1 MSRPAESAPS
11 RPGLEGARETLLV
24 QAGLLFKTLGD
35 PSRLR
40 LLQAMLEAGSPLSQ
54 GELAHLAKLTV
65 PNASKHLA
73 LLTREGLVRRTASG
87 VHAHFE
93 PVEPLVSQVCGHA
106 CAFIR
111 ARGEASLRALN

>member
-1 MSRPAESAPS
+1 MPPPRTRHPD
-11 RPGLEGARETLLV
+11 RPGLEGAREALLV
-24 QAGLLFKTLGD
+24 QAGTLFKTLGD

-40 LLQAMLEAGSPLSQ
+40 LLQVMLEAGAPLTQ
-54 GELAHLAKLTV
+54 GELAELAELTV

-73 LLTREGLVRRTASG
+73 LLTREGLVPRTASG

-93 PVEPLVSQVCGHA
+93 PVEPLVSQVCGQA

>member
-1 MSRPAESAPS
+1 MPRPHPHQHQ
-11 RPGLEGARETLLV
+11 PVGLEGAREALLV
-24 QAGLLFKTLGD
+24 QAGALFKTLGD

-40 LLQAMLEAGSPLSQ
+40 LLQVLQQAAVPIAQ
-54 GELAHLAKLTV
+54 GELARSAELTV

-73 LLTREGLVRRTASG
+73 LLAREGLVRRTASG
-87 VHAHFE
+87 VQVFFE
-93 PVEPLVSQVCGHA
+93 PVEPLVSQVCGYA